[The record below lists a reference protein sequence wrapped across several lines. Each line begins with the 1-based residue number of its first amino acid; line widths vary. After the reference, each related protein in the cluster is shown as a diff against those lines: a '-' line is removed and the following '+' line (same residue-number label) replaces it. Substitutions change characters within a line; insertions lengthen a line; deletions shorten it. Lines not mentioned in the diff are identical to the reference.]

1 MSLRDPVHIYDAA
14 TNQDASLIK
23 MYLER
28 NGIEA
33 FEVEDTS
40 LAGVWLFGLL
50 PGIHRPRVWV
60 DRANAERAKT
70 LIEEYEDELHDRN
83 AANGVASDDAEPLHV
98 VCEDCNKASDFPA
111 SKRGTT
117 QDCPHCGAYVD
128 VGDVELFEDEV

>member
-1 MSLRDPVHIYDAA
+1 VPLRDPVHIYDAA
-14 TNQDASLIK
+14 NNQDASLVQ

-40 LAGVWLFGLL
+40 LAGVWMFGFL

-60 DRANAERAKT
+60 DRVNAERAKV
-70 LIEEYEDELHDRN
+70 LIEEFEVERHER
-83 AANGVASDDAEPLHV
+83 VAEKDATSDDDAPVHV
-98 VCEDCNKASDFPA
+98 VCEECHKASDFAA

-117 QDCPHCGAYVD
+117 QDCPHCGAFVD
-128 VGDVELFEDEV
+128 VGDVESFEDEH